1 MKRNI
6 PTIDIKK
13 YGGKEIAIL
22 NGKVIA
28 AGKSLPE
35 VIRYLKKRKQ
45 SQVLREVTFLRV
57 PESLTVIYYA

>member
-1 MKRNI
+1 MNKKI

-22 NGKVIA
+22 NGKVIL

-35 VIRYLKKRKQ
+35 VIKKLKKEYAT
-45 SQVLREVTFLRV
+45 LPLHEVTFLRV
-57 PESLTVIYYA
+57 PESLTVIYYV